1 MRLWHYKL
9 IPVLPRAQ
17 LVSQLRECVAIAK
30 ALYEKGTPN
39 HILVN
44 KVTNYS
50 YDEFYSY
57 CWLVLNELKKRGYKY
72 RQATVDKIEL
82 YLNGAER
89 HFLGTYAELFE
100 GWHNVRYL
108 IQCYYNL
115 QEKRDCGGIT
125 EDEWKLIYDYSMS
138 TLNDYCIG
146 FDLSKV

>member
-17 LVSQLRECVAIAK
+17 LISQLRENVAIAK

-44 KVTNYS
+44 KVTEYNYN
-50 YDEFYSY
+50 EFYNY

-72 RQATVDKIEL
+72 KQTTVDKIEL

-89 HFLGTYAELFE
+89 EKYNEEEPLFLL
-100 GWHNVRYL
+100 WHNERYL
-108 IQCYYNL
+108 AQCYFNL
-115 QEKRDCGGIT
+115 QEKYDCGGIT
-125 EDEWKLIYDYSMS
+125 EKEWKLIVDYV
-138 TLNDYCIG
+138 TKINKYCTG
-146 FDLSKV
+146 FYFPKV